1 MRVGV
6 DGSLTGSF
14 FVFLVT
20 SLFVQLLRIMID
32 ILSQISDVFSVM

>member
-14 FVFLVT
+14 FVLLVT

-32 ILSQISDVFSVM
+32 ILSQISDVFSMM